1 MSSAVSVI
9 SGCSLD
15 EDSRLQ
21 NSSMTFR
28 ETCTISRCA
37 EGADSRVPSSFWE
50 GAPSTH
56 TNKCPSGR
64 LQVTG
69 NHPAGAGSLRD
80 ASRKAALIPVR
91 TDPAL
96 ALRRP
101 SAATIKEPK
110 SLPFNVQQRRPKGKE
125 QHKPTLLLGLSS
137 FPLVLLA
144 PLYTYPS
151 AHQAVVERQSNE
163 AESCLLDEV
172 GIQDTYLM
180 RFSWD
185 TGCHW
190 LPKAIRGTLVTKKEK
205 KNKGK
210 IKQQI
215 QLYTKEQI
223 AIIIFKKIPQ
233 TPLLAAVPAV
243 PAHCH
248 KALVWGYSGRV
259 RPGEVT
265 TACADALELVW
276 MASVRKTEKP
286 GLQHE

>member
-1 MSSAVSVI
+1 MQCEIIQKTQVTTYSTLTLKKAALGVRDTRTTMEVFINNYDLHLCFTFFFFCKLLHLKHVTVRSEFLTKSLIKQTFNLFYFISLGYRMSSAVSVI

-185 TGCHW
+185 TGCH
-190 LPKAIRGTLVTKKEK
+190 
-205 KNKGK
+205 
-210 IKQQI
+210 
-215 QLYTKEQI
+215 
-223 AIIIFKKIPQ
+223 
-233 TPLLAAVPAV
+233 
-243 PAHCH
+243 
-248 KALVWGYSGRV
+248 
-259 RPGEVT
+259 
-265 TACADALELVW
+265 
-276 MASVRKTEKP
+276 
-286 GLQHE
+286 